1 MIRASRLPLIVA
13 AIVVPTIAALFL
25 GGVELA
31 ALVALVVLLVIVLL
45 AVLAKPREPI
55 EVAGDH
61 SGPRRILL
69 AVSQPVDDDRTAD
82 EIARAARTG
91 STGSGTEILVVAP
104 TQPSFLD
111 RWASDL
117 RNAEREAERKLE
129 ITVASLAE
137 KHLKTRTEIGGPELL
152 LAIEDTLRAYPA
164 DEVILA
170 TGSADEDYAGAHAA
184 SDLRERLT
192 VPFEHLVVGSA
203 DGHR

>member
-1 MIRASRLPLIVA
+1 VIRASRLPLIVA

-25 GGVELA
+25 GGAELA
-31 ALVALVVLLVIVLL
+31 ALVAVVVLLVIVLL

-61 SGPRRILL
+61 SGRRRILL
-69 AVSQPVDDDRTAD
+69 AVSEPVDDEHTAG
-82 EIARAARTG
+82 EVARAARTDG
-91 STGSGTEILVVAP
+91 TGPDTEILVVAP
-104 TQPSFLD
+104 TQPNFLD

-129 ITVASLAE
+129 ITIASLAE
-137 KHLKTRTEIGGPELL
+137 KHLRTRGEIGGPELL

-170 TGSADEDYAGAHAA
+170 TGSPEEDHAGAHAA
-184 SDLRERLT
+184 DELRERLS
-192 VPFEHLVVGSA
+192 VPFERLVVSGSS
-203 DGHR
+203 GTS